1 MVKTAYDLAT
11 AYDMG
16 RKELVFCDV
25 KDSVRKVAREFRERS
40 IGSMIVVS
48 RNKHMGIVSDETLF
62 RAIESGVDLL
72 SARVGDLKLDPI
84 HTVPKD
90 ASLTEVARLFEETGA
105 SRLGVVDECGRIVAL
120 VKKRNL
126 ELLDRF
132 SFVDRA
138 LQRAPGD

>member
-1 MVKTAYDLAT
+1 MVKTAYELGT
-11 AYDMG
+11 AYDIG

-25 KDSVRKVAREFRERS
+25 KDSVRKLAREFRERS

-48 RNKHMGIVSDETLF
+48 DRQYLGIVTDETLF
-62 RAIESGVDLL
+62 RAIEDGVDLL
-72 SARVGDLKLDPI
+72 SAKVGDLKLDPI
-84 HTVPKD
+84 HTIRKD
-90 ASLTEVARLFEETGA
+90 APLTEVAKLFEQTGT
-105 SRLGVVDECGRIVAL
+105 SRLGVVDEGGRIVAV

-138 LQRAPGD
+138 LLRAPGD